1 MSNHTIIVGQG
12 LGPVKFGM
20 TRDQVRNLLGM
31 PDEIEEN
38 VDMDE
43 DLDEQAEAWH
53 YDEVE
58 ASFSFDIE
66 DDWRLGMI
74 ATSSSEAELNG
85 RKLIGM
91 SRNELLESLQ
101 DMGFEDL
108 VFEDWSDEEDPDR
121 HLVQSDSSAINFWV
135 EDGELCEIQWG
146 PRMLDE
152 DTVDWPTM
160 D

>member
-1 MSNHTIIVGQG
+1 MKTIIIGQG
-12 LGPVKFGM
+12 LGPVRFGM
-20 TRDQVRNLLGM
+20 TRDQLTQLLGK
-31 PDEIEEN
+31 PDEVEEN

-53 YDEVE
+53 YDALE
-58 ASFSFDIE
+58 ASFSFDAE

-74 ATSSSEAELNG
+74 AISDGDVTLNS

-91 SRNELLESLQ
+91 NRQTLLENLQ
-101 DMGFEDL
+101 DMGFDDL
-108 VFEDWSDEEDPDR
+108 VFEDWSDEDDPDR
-121 HLVQSDSSAINFWV
+121 KLVQSEAAAINFWL

-146 PRMLDE
+146 PRMLD
-152 DTVDWPTM
+152 DDNVDWPSG